1 MVLRSSVAICGA
13 QKHSFFRLNLDKPL
27 LHNAN
32 CPLRIYAEDV
42 RGVVVNMANIHWVAF
57 RVRSG
62 HIWHVDSCSEPRIV
76 TYSEYL
82 NFLAKYESRA
92 YAVETIN

>member
-1 MVLRSSVAICGA
+1 MTSYQYLS
-13 QKHSFFRLNLDKPL
+13 
-27 LHNAN
+27 
-32 CPLRIYAEDV
+32 RIGLPSAGPNH
-42 RGVVVNMANIHWVAF
+42 GVVVNMANIHWVAF
-57 RVRSG
+57 RVHSG
-62 HIWHVDSCSEPRIV
+62 RIWHLDSCLEPRIV